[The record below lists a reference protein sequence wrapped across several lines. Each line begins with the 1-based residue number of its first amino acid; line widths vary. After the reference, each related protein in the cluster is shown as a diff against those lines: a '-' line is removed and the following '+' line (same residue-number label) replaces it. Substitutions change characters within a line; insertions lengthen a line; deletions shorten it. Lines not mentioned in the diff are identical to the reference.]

1 MTGSS
6 PINGGNLFSTQSF
19 MTERHPRTMK
29 IASIIL
35 LPLDACLRE
44 AASAKAG
51 GRIEVAAGSESLPPG
66 HEPFRGGAWLG
77 EGWTKWLSFTLPL
90 IPSRRGRG

>member
-35 LPLDACLRE
+35 LPLVEDP
-44 AASAKAG
+44 AKLWRG
-51 GRIEVAAGSESLPPG
+51 WERVGVRVSYHHLGPPPLNLLPPG
-66 HEPFRGGAWLG
+66 EGNFKVHPF
-77 EGWTKWLSFTLPL
+77 
-90 IPSRRGRG
+90 